1 MSRLALMI
9 DTQRCIGC
17 KSCEVACKT
26 EHGLGPGERRNR
38 VLWLGSAESAPQIR
52 RRDDEHCSA
61 GESALGD
68 NANDAPS
75 HHLAFLTLACQHC
88 ERPACLRACP
98 VEPKAITKDPITGI
112 VDIIE
117 DRCIGC
123 GECVLACPYGAMG
136 YDEHDHHA
144 VKCDLCSDRRAQG
157 HTTTACE
164 SVCPGKA
171 IHFGERDALLE
182 TARADG
188 REPMD
193 TDPFLL
199 GPATIYLADAAVK
212 KSFAGATA
220 NVIAGTTAGHNRTTP
235 FNFTAAVKPAVI
247 DPASRVPGLRT
258 QFPYRAPRSERTPD
272 RVEAG
277 GCNICFNSC
286 STKFHFA
293 GERLVKITGNDE
305 DPILGGRVCPKSQ
318 LSLQL
323 YNSEK
328 RLTQPL
334 KRVGARGEN
343 RFEPIPWSQALDEI
357 AERLR
362 SLREE
367 SGAEALGL
375 FSGTRTGT
383 LTNRGYI
390 HMFSQLWGTP
400 NIETTEPFCSSGKN
414 LAYSLVQGVGGSGNS
429 YTEHDL
435 GAAQLYVYIG
445 DNQAETRPVHFG
457 MINDWRL
464 RHGARMVVVDPRETV
479 TASKA
484 DWHLPIRPGG
494 DMALALALA
503 FHILDNNLH
512 DQSFCEEWVLGF
524 SKWREFILAQNY
536 SPEWAA
542 PIADIAAHDIRA
554 LAEEIAAADGCVI
567 FASRGINQHMN
578 SVQSNRALMFV
589 AAITGNWGR
598 QGGAY
603 FNMSASLPLTV
614 GAPMARRAPINKPK
628 LRTSPVGWV
637 DAMRGNG
644 PYPLRALIACNNPMS
659 LWPDQ
664 TATREGL
671 AALDLLVHIDLFA
684 NETSAFADY
693 VLPAATG
700 IEKGEVGRACEDRR
714 VVWIDKMIEPPGEAK
729 ADGWIWIELGKRLGF
744 DDVLKESWKD
754 TALFWDEAMIANN
767 EQMRG
772 CTQKRLHSVPY
783 RWVRFP
789 VDSEEAAEIDTL
801 YLEGTTAPAFPA
813 GHRFPTASGKLEFW
827 TDGMEEQFA
836 AYGLSALPEF
846 FGERESLHDMAHL
859 QLLDDDTGTD
869 LIGPLSRTPTY
880 AARARIVQSDE
891 ATPGKTLRDLGFDLE
906 LVTGRPAAP
915 HFHSWTHYA
924 WQAQEMWPDLYAQI
938 HPVSAQRLGI
948 ADGDLV
954 AVATAH
960 GEVKAVAW
968 VYSGIRERSVFIPI
982 GWGEK
987 QPFHPWKPVN
997 FLTDKT
1003 QRDPISDQT
1012 NLKSLLCRVRKVASG
1027 SS

>member
-17 KSCEVACKT
+17 KSCEVACKQ

-38 VLWLGSAESAPQIR
+38 VLWLGANTTQQDPDQRAAP
-52 RRDDEHCSA
+52 CPTA
-61 GESALGD
+61 
-68 NANDAPS
+68 APATS
-75 HHLAFLTLACQHC
+75 VNHLAFLTLACQHC

-98 VEPKAITKDPITGI
+98 VAPKAISKDPLTGI

-123 GECVLACPYGAMG
+123 GECVVACPYGAMG
-136 YDEHDHHA
+136 YDAHDHHA
-144 VKCDLCSDRRAQG
+144 VKCDLCSARRAQG

-171 IHFGERDALLE
+171 IHFGERDTLLDK
-182 TARADG
+182 ARAEG

-199 GPATIYLADAAVK
+199 GPATIYLADAAL
-212 KSFAGATA
+212 AGCAA
-220 NVIAGTTAGHNRTTP
+220 AVDQQVR
-235 FNFTAAVKPAVI
+235 FNFAAALKPAVI
-247 DPASRVPGLRT
+247 DPPTRVAQLRP
-258 QFPYRAPRSERTPD
+258 QFPYRAARAERAID

-277 GCNICFNSC
+277 GCNICFNC
-286 STKFHFA
+286 CTTKFHFSKD
-293 GERLVKITGNDE
+293 RLVKVTGNEE
-305 DPILGGRVCPKSQ
+305 DPLLGGRVCPKSQ

-323 YNSEK
+323 YNSEH

-357 AERLR
+357 AARLR
-362 SLREE
+362 TLRDEHGSE
-367 SGAEALGL
+367 TLGL

-400 NIETTEPFCSSGKN
+400 NMESTEPFCSSGKN
-414 LAYSLVQGVGGSGNS
+414 MAYSMVQGVGGSGNS

-435 GAAQLYVYIG
+435 GSAQLYVYIG

-464 RHGARMVVVDPRETV
+464 RHGARMIVVDPRETV

-494 DMALALALA
+494 DMALALALS
-503 FHILDNNLH
+503 FHILDNELH
-512 DQSFCEEWVLGF
+512 DATFCRDWIVGF
-524 SKWREFILAQNY
+524 SEWREFILQQDY

-542 PIADIAAHDIRA
+542 PIADIAASDIRR

-567 FASRGINQHMN
+567 FASRGVNQHMN

-598 QGGAY
+598 AGGAY
-603 FNMSASLPLTV
+603 FNMSASLPLSV
-614 GAPMARRAPINKPK
+614 NAPIERRAPITKPK

-637 DAMRGNG
+637 DAMRSGA
-644 PYPLRALIACNNPMS
+644 PYPLRALITCNNPMS

-664 TATREGL
+664 SATREGL

-684 NETSAFADY
+684 NETSAYADY

-744 DDVLKESWKD
+744 GDVLKDAWKD
-754 TALFWDEAMIANN
+754 PALFWDEAMIDN

-772 CTQKRLHSVPY
+772 CTQKRLHSVPW

-789 VDSEEAAEIDTL
+789 VASEDAAEIDTL
-801 YLEGTTAPAFPA
+801 YLEGTSAHEAPH
-813 GHRFPTASGKLEFW
+813 GHRFPTPSGKLEFW
-827 TDGMEEQFA
+827 TAQMDAQFSV
-836 AYGLSALPEF
+836 YGLSALPQF
-846 FGERESLHDMAHL
+846 YGERESLHDMAHL
-859 QLLDDDTGTD
+859 QLLDDDTSETM
-869 LIGPLSRTPTY
+869 LGPFSRTPTY
-880 AARARIVQSDE
+880 AARARIVQTNE
-891 ATPGKTLRDLGFDLE
+891 ATPARSLRERGFDLE

-915 HFHSWTHYA
+915 HFHSWTHFA
-924 WQAQEMWPDLYAQI
+924 WQAQEMWPDLYAQL
-938 HPVSAQRLGI
+938 HPTTAAALGI
-948 ADGDLV
+948 KDGDLV
-954 AVATAH
+954 SVATAH
-960 GEVKAVAW
+960 GEVEAMAW
-968 VYSGIRERSVFIPI
+968 VYAGIRERSVFIPI

-1003 QRDPISDQT
+1003 QRDPVSDQT
-1012 NLKSLLCRVRKVASG
+1012 NLKSLLCRVRRVQK
-1027 SS
+1027 